1 MILII
6 VKNYGREA
14 FEFLDGFIKVTIPF
28 DKEVMEYMPNG
39 GQGDPQNDPQNDPQ
53 KTMEEKII
61 ELIKK
66 NNKITR
72 IKMAEIL
79 GVSEPTIKR
88 AIKAS
93 IKIKYFDPSKGG
105 HWKVKD

>member
-1 MILII
+1 MILKMIL
-6 VKNYGREA
+6 KKQWR
-14 FEFLDGFIKVTIPF
+14 K
-28 DKEVMEYMPNG
+28 K
-39 GQGDPQNDPQNDPQ
+39 
-53 KTMEEKII
+53 I

-66 NNKITR
+66 NNKITK

-93 IKIKYFDPSKGG
+93 NKIKYFGPSKGG
-105 HWKVKD
+105 HWEVKD